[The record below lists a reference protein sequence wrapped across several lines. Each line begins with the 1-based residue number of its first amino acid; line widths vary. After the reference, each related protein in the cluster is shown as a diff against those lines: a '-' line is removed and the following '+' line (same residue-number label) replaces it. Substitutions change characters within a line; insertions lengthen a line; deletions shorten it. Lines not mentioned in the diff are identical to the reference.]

1 MKKVFYLLFLIMLPR
16 IADATDYACRITNFF
31 EAECPTARDFGWSNT
46 ANNPKCICNSAIP
59 PLCTITDIYDGH
71 CPRNY
76 YGSEE
81 IQCNCVSGQKGNVN
95 PNTGGRPETG
105 SGGGGGGGGCDEPL
119 PCTACYDTGWESNG
133 TGYQVK
139 KTGGTCVDNSCT
151 SYGKCIDQTIEYR
164 CAPGYCGTSTDGKT
178 GCIKTTIPTGCR
190 VLDTFQFECPADV
203 ENCLCTNSIPKI
215 CRALDIFD
223 TPPSWATNYIC
234 GYNVWTANGTGY
246 EQQIETTTENE
257 TCISV
262 NKTYR
267 CAAGYYGT
275 TTNGT
280 SGCTKCPTPG
290 TSNTG
295 TNTSMTQC
303 YIPADTEMSDSSG
316 TYIYTKNCYY
326 SN

>member
-1 MKKVFYLLFLIMLPR
+1 MKKVFTALLLLMLPH
-16 IADATDYACRITNFF
+16 AAHPYGCVTTDMFTGCPS
-31 EAECPTARDFGWSNT
+31 AEDLEWFPGNS
-46 ANNPKCICNSAIP
+46 PSCICTNANP
-59 PLCTITDIYDGH
+59 PLCRIQDIFKH
-71 CPRNY
+71 CPKWSKNCT
-76 YGSEE
+76 
-81 IQCNCVSGQKGNVN
+81 CNDSLTPTRDPDTGEAVSG
-95 PNTGGRPETG
+95 GGSGT
-105 SGGGGGGGGCDEPL
+105 GGGGGGGGCDEPL
-119 PCTACYDTGWESNG
+119 SCNACYDTNWESNG

-151 SYGKCIDQTIEYR
+151 SHGKCIDQTIEYR
-164 CAPGYCGTSTDGKT
+164 CAPGYCGTSTDGET

-190 VLDTFQFECPADV
+190 VLDTFQFECPAGV

-234 GYNVWTANGTGY
+234 GYNVWTATGTGY

-257 TCISV
+257 TCTSSNI
-262 NKTYR
+262 TYR

-290 TSNTG
+290 TSTAG

-303 YIPADTEMSDSSG
+303 YIPAGTEMSDSSG